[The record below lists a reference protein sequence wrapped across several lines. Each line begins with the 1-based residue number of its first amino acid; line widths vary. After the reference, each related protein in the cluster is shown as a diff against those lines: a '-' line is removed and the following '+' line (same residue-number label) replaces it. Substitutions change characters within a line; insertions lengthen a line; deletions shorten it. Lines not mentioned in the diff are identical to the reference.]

1 MIEASDPESIRRL
14 AVSIIENALT
24 FATST
29 AAGVSAHD
37 REDARAFLLDPA
49 DPRLDRW
56 CAVLDLDP
64 DALRDGLRARLR
76 EVQGDAT

>member
-1 MIEASDPESIRRL
+1 MEPDPSAVRSL
-14 AVSIIENALT
+14 AAAIIENALHY
-24 FATST
+24 ATSK
-29 AAGVSAHD
+29 AQGVTPSE
-37 REDARAFLLDPA
+37 RENARQFLLDPA

-76 EVQGDAT
+76 EVLDDAA